1 MHILIV
7 DDKPKFRVQPTIY
20 FLKEKNVD
28 FTYKIV
34 NSVNSA
40 LQYIDEHL
48 NEIDLAII
56 DLGLPHFDNDRKYS
70 ELNGLLVIEHLLEK
84 TIDIPIIINSEKRVV
99 KEKSCLKPYIKQGAV
114 IQHLNFL
121 SGEWLIEFLK
131 KI

>member
-1 MHILIV
+1 MRILIV
-7 DDKPKFRVQPTIY
+7 DDKPKFRVQPTIN
-20 FLKEKNVD
+20 FLREKNVD
-28 FTYKIV
+28 FNYTIV
-34 NSVNSA
+34 KSVNSA

-56 DLGLPHFDNDRKYS
+56 DLGLPHFDNDRRFS

-99 KEKSCLKPYIKQGAV
+99 KEKSRLKPYIKQGAV

-121 SGEWLIEFLK
+121 TGEWLVEFMK